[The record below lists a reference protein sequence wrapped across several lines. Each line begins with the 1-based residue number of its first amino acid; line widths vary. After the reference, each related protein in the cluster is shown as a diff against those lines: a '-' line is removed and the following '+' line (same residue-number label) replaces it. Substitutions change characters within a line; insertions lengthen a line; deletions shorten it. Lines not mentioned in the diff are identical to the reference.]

1 MRIPHI
7 LIVEDE
13 AIIRSALRRLLE
25 RHKYRVSEAGSVREA
40 QQRLTELDIN
50 LIITDL
56 RLPGPPG
63 TELIELYPGTPVLV
77 ITSYATLRSAVDSM
91 KMGAVDYIAKPFDH
105 EQLLRTIAHI
115 LARNSNRS
123 REAAG
128 AEASKVVTSPVDL
141 NIIGR
146 SQPIQELFAKIIKI
160 APTNSTVLIQG
171 EYGTGKELVASA
183 LHKLSKRAQSAMVT
197 LNFATIGQ
205 QQIEA
210 ELFGHEPGAFNGA
223 NNARAGLIEAAN
235 GGTLFLDEISELP
248 LIAQARLLRV
258 LQEGESRRLGS
269 VQAQQVDVR
278 LLAASQKDLK
288 ALTQSGDF
296 REDLYYRLQII
307 NLHLP
312 PLRERG
318 DDLIEIAQSLL
329 AEQSQKL
336 GQTLKFAPATDDRIR
351 NYSCPGNVQELKN
364 AIERAVILCDSG
376 QIEPQLLGLDN
387 LPKADANQT
396 GATRGRRENLSLAD
410 YFQHFVL
417 ENQDHMTETE
427 LARALGISRKSL
439 WERRQRLGIS
449 RRKSGNS

>member
-1 MRIPHI
+1 M
-7 LIVEDE
+7 
-13 AIIRSALRRLLE
+13 
-25 RHKYRVSEAGSVREA
+25 
-40 QQRLTELDIN
+40 
-50 LIITDL
+50 
-56 RLPGPPG
+56 
-63 TELIELYPGTPVLV
+63 
-77 ITSYATLRSAVDSM
+77 
-91 KMGAVDYIAKPFDH
+91 
-105 EQLLRTIAHI
+105 
-115 LARNSNRS
+115 
-123 REAAG
+123 
-128 AEASKVVTSPVDL
+128 
-141 NIIGR
+141 
-146 SQPIQELFAKIIKI
+146 
-160 APTNSTVLIQG
+160 
-171 EYGTGKELVASA
+171 
-183 LHKLSKRAQSAMVT
+183 
-197 LNFATIGQ
+197 
-205 QQIEA
+205 
-210 ELFGHEPGAFNGA
+210 
-223 NNARAGLIEAAN
+223 
-235 GGTLFLDEISELP
+235 
-248 LIAQARLLRV
+248 
-258 LQEGESRRLGS
+258 
-269 VQAQQVDVR
+269 R

-336 GQTLKFAPATDDRIR
+336 GQTLKFAPATVERIR
-351 NYSCPGNVQELKN
+351 NYSWPGNVQELKN